1 MAEKLCQLKKKG
13 GSGGAIDFSSMTF
26 VKCVTVANYASPTIS
41 FQASNVGD
49 ILLISGAIYATASL
63 SDFTF
68 TGMDILFSDIHYQ
81 ATTNSSDIS
90 RGIFTIIAKV
100 TNSNTSVKLNQANG
114 YTTWG
119 ISEYH

>member
-13 GSGGAIDFSSMTF
+13 GSGGAIDFASMTF
-26 VKCVTVANYASPTIS
+26 VKCTTVANYSSPTIS

-49 ILLISGAIYATASL
+49 ILLISGGLFITVSL

-68 TGMDILFSDIHYQ
+68 TGMDILFSDIHFQ
-81 ATTNSSDIS
+81 VTTNRADVS
-90 RGIFTIIAKV
+90 RGMFTIIAKV
-100 TNSNTSVKLNQANG
+100 TNTNTSVKLNANNG